1 MRDLSQVQNFIATQG
16 LTAFFDSPWVPIYV
30 ALIWLLH
37 PALGMVAIS
46 AAILLFLLTLMN
58 EAVTRRQ
65 TALANRE
72 QILSYQLADA
82 VMRNAAVVSAMGC
95 CQQ

>member
-1 MRDLSQVQNFIATQG
+1 MELLRDLSQVQNFIATQG

-58 EAVTRRQ
+58 EP
-65 TALANRE
+65 
-72 QILSYQLADA
+72 
-82 VMRNAAVVSAMGC
+82 
-95 CQQ
+95 